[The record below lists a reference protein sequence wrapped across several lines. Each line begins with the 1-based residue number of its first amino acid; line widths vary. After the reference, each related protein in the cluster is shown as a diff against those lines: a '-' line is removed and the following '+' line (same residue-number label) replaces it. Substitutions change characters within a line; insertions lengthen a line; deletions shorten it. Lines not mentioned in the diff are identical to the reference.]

1 MKISTLSKK
10 DVLSLM
16 DLTTEEI
23 LSIIE
28 VATRLK
34 QEAKNGKSNVLLK
47 GMVLGLIFQKPS
59 TRTRVSFET
68 GMYQLGGS
76 VISLNTNDIQLSRG
90 ESLEDTARSLSLYL
104 NCLVTRLYQHEEAE
118 LIAKYAS
125 IPVINGLSN
134 LFHPCQILADLMTIQ
149 ERKGKLKGVNVS
161 WIGDGNNVCN
171 DLILGS
177 AKAGMNLTIACPP
190 GYRPSKEVLAIA
202 NLEGSR
208 SGSKLVVTDE
218 PPVAIANADV
228 VVTDTFVSIGNDEE
242 KLIRERVFLPK
253 YQINQQLMN
262 LARKDAIFM
271 HCLPAKRGQ
280 EVTSDVLDG
289 KASVVWDEA
298 ENRLHSQKAL
308 LLLLTG
314 AKQGA

>member
-28 VATRLK
+28 LATRLK
-34 QEAKNGKSNVLLK
+34 QETKNGKSNVLLK
-47 GMVLGLIFQKPS
+47 GIVLGLIFQKPS

-104 NCLVTRLYQHEEAE
+104 NCLVTRLYQHEETE

-149 ERKGKLKGVNVS
+149 ERKGKLKGLNVS

-177 AKAGMNLTIACPP
+177 AKTGMNLTIACPP

-202 NLEGSR
+202 NLEGSK

-228 VVTDTFVSIGNDEE
+228 VVTDTFISIGNDEE
-242 KLIRERVFLPK
+242 RLIRERVFLPK

-314 AKQGA
+314 AKRGA

>member
-1 MKISTLSKK
+1 
-10 DVLSLM
+10 M

-28 VATRLK
+28 LATRLK
-34 QEAKNGKSNVLLK
+34 QDAKNGKSNSLLK
-47 GMVLGLIFQKPS
+47 GKVLGLIFQKPS

-68 GMYQLGGS
+68 GMYQLGGG
-76 VISLNTNDIQLSRG
+76 VIALNTNDIQLSRG
-90 ESLEDTARSLSLYL
+90 ESLQDTARSLSLYL
-104 NCLVTRLYQHEEAE
+104 NCLVTRLYQHEETE

-125 IPVINGLSN
+125 IPVINGLSD

-149 ERKGKLKGVNVS
+149 ERKGKLKGLNVS

-177 AKAGMNLTIACPP
+177 AKAGMNLTIACPL
-190 GYRPSKEVLAIA
+190 GYRPSKEVLVIA
-202 NLEGSR
+202 NSEGSE
-208 SGSKLVVTDE
+208 SGSKLVITDE
-218 PPVAIANADV
+218 PTLAIANADV
-228 VVTDTFVSIGNDEE
+228 VVTDTFVSIGNDEQR
-242 KLIRERVFLPK
+242 LIREKVFLPK
-253 YQINQQLMN
+253 YQINQKLMK
-262 LARKDAIFM
+262 LAKNDAIFM

-280 EVTSDVLDG
+280 EVTSEVLDG

-314 AKQGA
+314 AKKDPDRSGLTSILCTDS

>member
-1 MKISTLSKK
+1 MSKK
-10 DVLSLM
+10 DVLSII
-16 DLTTEEI
+16 DLDSEEI

-28 VATRLK
+28 LAMRLK
-34 QEAKNGKSNVLLK
+34 EQAKKGESNSRLK
-47 GMVLGLIFQKPS
+47 GKVLGMIFQKPS

-76 VISLNTNDIQLSRG
+76 VVTLNANDIQLSRG

-104 NCLVTRLYQHEEAE
+104 NCLVIRFYQHEQTQ

-134 LFHPCQILADLMTIQ
+134 LFHPCQILADMMTIK
-149 ERKGKLKGVNVS
+149 ERKGKLKGLNVT

-177 AKAGMNLTIACPP
+177 ARTGMNLTVACPD
-190 GYRPSKEVLAIA
+190 GYRPSKEVIA
-202 NLEGSR
+202 VATQEGSKTEA
-208 SGSKLVVTDE
+208 SLAMNDD
-218 PPVAIANADV
+218 PPLAIANADV

-242 KLIRERVFLPK
+242 KSMREKIFLPK
-253 YQINQQLMN
+253 YQITEKLMK

-280 EVTSDVLDG
+280 EVTSEVLDG

-308 LLLLTG
+308 LIMLIG
-314 AKQGA
+314 AKDKW